1 MTDLIL
7 ASHLTNT
14 QSHEIWKNSVIHISE
29 QSEGT
34 LGFIMNQ
41 SVANIDHLAISK
53 IYGVGSLPKTRVWCG
68 GPVMTDRCTVIHS
81 TDYAHKDTRKM
92 SDYAALTFND
102 KVVSDI
108 QQGKGPKYYKII
120 LGFCQWETGQLD
132 AEIMRGSWLATTHSN
147 LMWSSYKSKDKMW
160 RRIIERDTKQDAK
173 TFLDSLTVQ

>member
-41 SVANIDHLAISK
+41 SVATIDHLAISK
-53 IYGVGSLPKTRVWCG
+53 IYGVGSLPK
-68 GPVMTDRCTVIHS
+68 
-81 TDYAHKDTRKM
+81 
-92 SDYAALTFND
+92 TFND

-173 TFLDSLTVQ
+173 TFLDSLTVE